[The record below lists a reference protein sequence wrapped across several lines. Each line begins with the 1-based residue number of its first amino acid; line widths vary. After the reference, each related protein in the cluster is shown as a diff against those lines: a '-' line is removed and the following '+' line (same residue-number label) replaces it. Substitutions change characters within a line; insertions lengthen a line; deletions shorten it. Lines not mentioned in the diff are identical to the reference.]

1 MKYLVLFS
9 MLLLSACS
17 LFEDKDAL
25 KPAELV
31 EFEPSA
37 NLERLWKKDIKAGQ
51 GKGYTQL
58 TPVISGETLY
68 AVDHKG
74 LVIALNRMTGKS
86 LWSVDLEESI
96 TGGVGLGAAQLLL
109 GTDNGE
115 VVALS
120 PDNGSELWRTALTS
134 EIMSAPV
141 GNNAIVAVQTLDGK
155 LVVLDAKTGES
166 LWFYENPP
174 PALTLR
180 GRPKP
185 ILTASGVYAGF
196 PNGRLISFNA
206 ENGLILWE
214 QRIAMPQG
222 RSDLDK
228 MVDIQASPILSD
240 GIIYIVS
247 FQGRLVAL
255 SRASG
260 RPLWGVE
267 TSSYQE
273 LLLRGSALFVSSDDS
288 IISAYKTGTGETLW
302 TNEQLIRRRI
312 TGAATID
319 RYIAVADED
328 GYLHI
333 LDAIDG
339 SFVDRARVDSSG
351 VRAAL
356 LSVGGVL
363 YAFANDGTLSAY
375 QITERSTVK

>member
-155 LVVLDAKTGES
+155 LVVLDAK
-166 LWFYENPP
+166 
-174 PALTLR
+174 
-180 GRPKP
+180 
-185 ILTASGVYAGF
+185 
-196 PNGRLISFNA
+196 NGRVVVVLRKPSSSINTT
-206 ENGLILWE
+206 
-214 QRIAMPQG
+214 
-222 RSDLDK
+222 RS
-228 MVDIQASPILSD
+228 P
-240 GIIYIVS
+240 
-247 FQGRLVAL
+247 
-255 SRASG
+255 
-260 RPLWGVE
+260 
-267 TSSYQE
+267 
-273 LLLRGSALFVSSDDS
+273 
-288 IISAYKTGTGETLW
+288 
-302 TNEQLIRRRI
+302 
-312 TGAATID
+312 
-319 RYIAVADED
+319 
-328 GYLHI
+328 
-333 LDAIDG
+333 
-339 SFVDRARVDSSG
+339 
-351 VRAAL
+351 
-356 LSVGGVL
+356 
-363 YAFANDGTLSAY
+363 
-375 QITERSTVK
+375 